1 MNLPGVNGDSAVAA
15 WSVLAVLVFL
25 YVFFYDWWAIVTKH
39 RTMTNEFRVAL
50 HDPIAGPVIA
60 GLWVA
65 LFVGLTFH
73 FLISH

>member
-1 MNLPGVNGDSAVAA
+1 VNPPGVSGESAIAA
-15 WSVLAVLVFL
+15 WSVLAVLIFL
-25 YVFFYDWWAIVTKH
+25 YVLIYDLWAHYSDH
-39 RTMTNEFRVAL
+39 RTMTNEFRAWL
-50 HDPIAGPVIA
+50 HDPIMGPIIA